1 MHVDKLNSWEFDVL
15 VVGGG
20 LVGMSCA
27 LALSRQGM
35 SVGLLESRSG
45 PETPQSSISGQDWD
59 SRIYAISPSNTEWLS
74 SLGVW
79 QHVDAGRVCPIAQMQ
94 IFGDADSSHLKFDA
108 SEAYIDQLG
117 FIVES
122 RQLEQALLA
131 ELSKSDVSLMSG
143 VAARSAVFSE
153 NHAEIHLSDQCRLEA
168 RLLVA
173 ADGASSWL
181 RNQAGIAISTHD
193 YHQIGVV
200 ANFETELP
208 HDNVAYQWFSDDGIL
223 AWLPL
228 PGNRISMVWSAHEQ
242 FAKSMLELQAESLSE
257 KVGRQGDMTL
267 GALKL
272 LTGARAFP
280 LRQQTAATL
289 VKPMLA
295 LVGDAAHTVHPLAG
309 QGVNLGFRDVKVL
322 TETLCARGQHQ
333 SCGDHMLL
341 RRYERARKL
350 DLLEMQ
356 CVTKGLSGLFSHSG
370 TVVRKLRNWGLGLT
384 DRQAKVKKYL
394 MNQAIR

>member
-1 MHVDKLNSWEFDVL
+1 VHVDKGREREFDVL

-27 LALSRQGM
+27 LALSRQGLL
-35 SVGLLESRSG
+35 VGLLESKPG
-45 PETPQSSISGQDWD
+45 PESRQTSSSEQDWD
-59 SRIYAISPSNTEWLS
+59 SRIYAISPANAKWLAS
-74 SLGVW
+74 MSVW
-79 QHVDAGRVCPIAQMQ
+79 QHVDTGRTCPIARMQ
-94 IFGDADSSHLKFDA
+94 VFGDVDGSHLQFDA
-108 SEAYIDQLG
+108 SEAFIDNLG
-117 FIVES
+117 IIIES
-122 RQLEQALLA
+122 HQLEQALMAVLR
-131 ELSKSDVSLMSG
+131 ESNVSLMTG
-143 VAARSAVFSE
+143 VAPESAVFCDH
-153 NHAEIHLSDQCRLEA
+153 HAEIHFADQCSLKA
-168 RLLVA
+168 HLLVA

-181 RNQAGIAISTHD
+181 RNQADIAISTHD
-193 YHQIGVV
+193 YHQMGVV

-208 HDNVAYQWFSDDGIL
+208 HHNVAYQWFGDDGIL

-242 FAKSMLELQAESLSE
+242 FAKDLLELQAESLSE
-257 KVGRQGDMTL
+257 KVGQQGNMRL
-267 GALKL
+267 GALRL

-309 QGVNLGFRDVKVL
+309 QGVNLGFRGVKVL
-322 TETLCARGQHQ
+322 AETLQARGQHQ
-333 SCGDHMLL
+333 SCGDLMLL

-356 CVTKGLSGLFSHSG
+356 CVTKGLSGLFSHTG
-370 TVVRKLRNWGLGLT
+370 MVVRKLRNWGLGLT
-384 DRQAKVKKYL
+384 DRQAKLKKYL

>member
-1 MHVDKLNSWEFDVL
+1 MHVDKLSSQEFDVL

-27 LALSRQGM
+27 LALGRQGL
-35 SVGLLESRSG
+35 SVGLLESKPYAEVAQTSVS
-45 PETPQSSISGQDWD
+45 EQDWD
-59 SRIYAISPSNTEWLS
+59 NRIYAISPANAEWLATMD
-74 SLGVW
+74 VW
-79 QHVDAGRVCPIAQMQ
+79 QHVDAGRICPIAQMQ
-94 IFGDADSSHLKFDA
+94 VFGDADSSNLQFDA
-108 SEAYIDQLG
+108 SEAYIDNLG
-117 FIVES
+117 FIIES
-122 RQLEQALLA
+122 RQLEQALIKVLRN
-131 ELSKSDVSLMSG
+131 SNVSLMIG
-143 VAARSAVFSE
+143 VAPQAAVFSE
-153 NHAEIHLSDQCRLEA
+153 SHAEIHLADQCRLKA
-168 RLLVA
+168 QLLVA
-173 ADGASSWL
+173 ADGANSWL
-181 RNQAGIAISTHD
+181 REQAGVAISTYD
-193 YHQIGVV
+193 YHQMGVV
-200 ANFETELP
+200 CNFETELP
-208 HDNVAYQWFSDDGIL
+208 HHNVACQWFGDDGIL

-228 PGNRISMVWSAHEQ
+228 PGNRMSMVWSAHEQ
-242 FAKSMLELQAESLSE
+242 FAKDMLELQAESLSD
-257 KVGRQGDMTL
+257 KVSRQGNMRL

-272 LTGARAFP
+272 MTEARAFP

-295 LVGDAAHTVHPLAG
+295 LVGDAAHTIHPLAG

-322 TETLCARGQHQ
+322 AETLNARGHQ
-333 SCGDHMLL
+333 QPCGDLMLL

-384 DRQAKVKKYL
+384 NRQAKVKKYL

>member
-1 MHVDKLNSWEFDVL
+1 MDKLNSHDFDVL

-27 LALSRQGM
+27 LALNRQGL
-35 SVGLLESRSG
+35 SVGLLESKPG
-45 PETPQSSISGQDWD
+45 AETPQSSISGQDWD
-59 SRIYAISPSNTEWLS
+59 SRIYAISPANAEWLAS
-74 SLGVW
+74 MGVW
-79 QHVDAGRVCPIAQMQ
+79 QHVAAGRICPIAQMQ
-94 IFGDADSSHLKFDA
+94 IFGDAHGSHLQFDA
-108 SEAYIDQLG
+108 SEACIDSLG
-117 FIVES
+117 FIIES
-122 RQLEQALLA
+122 RQLEQALMTALIN
-131 ELSKSDVSLMSG
+131 SNVSLMIG
-143 VAARSAVFSE
+143 VAPQAAVFSE
-153 NHAEIHLSDQCRLEA
+153 NHSEIRLADQCILKA

-173 ADGASSWL
+173 ADGANSWL
-181 RNQAGIAISTHD
+181 REQAGIAISTYD
-193 YHQIGVV
+193 YHQMGVV

-208 HDNVAYQWFSDDGIL
+208 HHNVAYQWFGDDGIL

-228 PGNRISMVWSAHEQ
+228 PGNRISMVWSAHEK
-242 FAKSMLELQAESLSE
+242 FARDVLELQAEALSE
-257 KVGRQGDMTL
+257 RVSRQGNMEL

-309 QGVNLGFRDVKVL
+309 QGVNLGFRDVKGLV
-322 TETLCARGQHQ
+322 ETLHARGQHQ
-333 SCGDHMLL
+333 SCGDLLLL

-370 TVVRKLRNWGLGLT
+370 TVVKKLRNWGLGLT
-384 DRQAKVKKYL
+384 DRQATVKKYL

>member
-1 MHVDKLNSWEFDVL
+1 MHVDKLNCREFDVL

-27 LALSRQGM
+27 LALSRQGL
-35 SVGLLESRSG
+35 SVGLLESKPGS
-45 PETPQSSISGQDWD
+45 ETPQTSISGQDWD
-59 SRIYAISPSNTEWLS
+59 SRIYAISPANADWLAS
-74 SLGVW
+74 MGVW
-79 QHVDAGRVCPIAQMQ
+79 QHVDAGRICPIAQMQ
-94 IFGDADSSHLKFDA
+94 VFGDADSSHLQFDA
-108 SEAYIDQLG
+108 SEAYIDHLG

-131 ELSKSDVSLMSG
+131 ALSKSDVSLLTG
-143 VAARSAVFSE
+143 VAPQSSVFYE
-153 NHAEIHLSDQCRLEA
+153 NHAEIYLADQRRLKA

-181 RNQAGIAISTHD
+181 RNQAGIAISTYD
-193 YHQIGVV
+193 YHQMGVV

-208 HDNVAYQWFSDDGIL
+208 HHNVAYQWFGDDGIL

-228 PGNRISMVWSAHEQ
+228 PGNRMSMVWSAHEK
-242 FAKSMLELQAESLSE
+242 FARDMLELQAKALSE
-257 KVGRQGDMTL
+257 KVSRQGDMKL

-322 TETLCARGQHQ
+322 AETLHARGQHQ
-333 SCGDHMLL
+333 SCGDLMLL

>member
-1 MHVDKLNSWEFDVL
+1 VDKLNCREFDVL

-27 LALSRQGM
+27 LALSRQGL
-35 SVGLLESRSG
+35 SVGLLESKPYS
-45 PETPQSSISGQDWD
+45 ETPQTSISGQDWD
-59 SRIYAISPSNTEWLS
+59 SRIYAISPANADWLAS
-74 SLGVW
+74 MGVW
-79 QHVDAGRVCPIAQMQ
+79 QHVDTGRICPIAQMQ
-94 IFGDADSSHLKFDA
+94 IFGDADSSHLQFDA
-108 SEAYIDQLG
+108 SEAYIDHLG

-122 RQLEQALLA
+122 CQLEQVLLA
-131 ELSKSDVSLMSG
+131 ALSKSDVSLMTG
-143 VAARSAVFSE
+143 VAPQSSVFYE
-153 NHAEIHLSDQCRLEA
+153 NHAEIHLADQRRLKA

-181 RNQAGIAISTHD
+181 RNQAGIAISTYD
-193 YHQIGVV
+193 YHQMGVV

-208 HDNVAYQWFSDDGIL
+208 HHNVAYQWFGDDGIL

-228 PGNRISMVWSAHEQ
+228 PGNRMSMVWSAHEK
-242 FAKSMLELQAESLSE
+242 FARDMLELQAEALSE
-257 KVGRQGDMTL
+257 KVSQQGNMEL

-280 LRQQTAATL
+280 LRQQTATTL
-289 VKPMLA
+289 VKPMLV
-295 LVGDAAHTVHPLAG
+295 LVGDAAHTIHPLAG

-322 TETLCARGQHQ
+322 AETLRNRSQQQ
-333 SCGDHMLL
+333 SCGDLMLL

-350 DLLEMQ
+350 DLMEMQ